1 MRNFVH
7 IDKISQ
13 NSSQNVAACI
23 ALRNSIWNFTKWIV
37 SQNIILFTKLK
48 SSSAWSG
55 LGLHIESTS
64 APATPMLA
72 RIKLNPEL

>member
-23 ALRNSIWNFTKWIV
+23 ALRNLNLEFYKVNRFPENHIV
-37 SQNIILFTKLK
+37 HETQIFLCLVRPRV
-48 SSSAWSG
+48 AYREY
-55 LGLHIESTS
+55 LC
-64 APATPMLA
+64 PATPMLA
-72 RIKLNPEL
+72 RIKLNPE